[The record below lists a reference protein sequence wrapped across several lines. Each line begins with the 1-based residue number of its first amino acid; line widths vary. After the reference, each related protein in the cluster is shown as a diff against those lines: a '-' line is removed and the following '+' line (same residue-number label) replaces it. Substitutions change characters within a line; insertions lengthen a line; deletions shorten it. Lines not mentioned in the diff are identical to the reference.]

1 MTAKKKILYLFSFIV
16 VACTS
21 LPSPAEGCGGCMIS
35 NFDRFLP
42 PVNVWCIFIIVWF
55 LAVSALEG
63 VKSFIRGLLFVIAL
77 SFILLSFLGPYAL
90 LPLFLYALLK
100 SIAAF
105 SHLRKKTLLQRLR
118 IGVGVCGIII
128 IVGLSVYSNTI
139 KSSRTETD
147 YILQWGYSSSPGLLL
162 PGIFQQ
168 NYEFGGCIF
177 NASESQ

>member
-1 MTAKKKILYLFSFIV
+1 MVLKKMPAKKKILYLFSFMV

-21 LPSPAEGCGGCMIS
+21 FPSPAEGCGSCMIS

-42 PVNVWCIFIIVWF
+42 PVNVWCIFIMVWF

-63 VKSFIRGLLFVIAL
+63 VKSFIKALLSVIVL
-77 SFILLSFLGPYAL
+77 SFIFLAYLGPIAL

-100 SIAAF
+100 SITAF

-128 IVGLSVYSNTI
+128 TIGLTVYSNTI

-147 YILQWGYSSSPGLLL
+147 YILQRGNVQD
-162 PGIFQQ
+162 GI
-168 NYEFGGCIF
+168 
-177 NASESQ
+177 AALK

>member
-1 MTAKKKILYLFSFIV
+1 MVLKKMTAKKKILYLFSFIM

-21 LPSPAEGCGGCMIS
+21 FPSPAEGCGSCMIS

-63 VKSFIRGLLFVIAL
+63 VKSFIKALFFVIVL
-77 SFILLSFLGPYAL
+77 SFIFLSFLGPIAL

-100 SIAAF
+100 SITAF
-105 SHLRKKTLLQRLR
+105 SHCREKTLLQRLR

-128 IVGLSVYSNTI
+128 IIGLSFYSNTI
-139 KSSRTETD
+139 KSSRTKTD
-147 YILQWGYSSSPGLLL
+147 YILQWGNVQG
-162 PGIFQQ
+162 GI
-168 NYEFGGCIF
+168 
-177 NASESQ
+177 AALK